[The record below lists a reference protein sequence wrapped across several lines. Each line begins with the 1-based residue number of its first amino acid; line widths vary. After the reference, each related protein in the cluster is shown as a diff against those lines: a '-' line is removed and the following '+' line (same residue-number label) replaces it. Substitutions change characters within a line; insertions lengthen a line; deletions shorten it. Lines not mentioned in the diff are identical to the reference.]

1 MCQALLLGVVMVVVV
16 VVGDDVLGILDVV
29 VGLWFLVLSFVVIL
43 VIVIVL
49 GSR

>member
-1 MCQALLLGVVMVVVV
+1 MVVVV